1 MKKMF
6 LLFIAISLLVSL
18 LTMTVGAAGIE
29 KWLTFYHEERQMMPM
44 LEESPGGLIVNIANY
59 THTPDDSDETT
70 RFGIVY
76 NEKIKLDG
84 FKIEFDIRRSPVGGD
99 AWIALNF
106 FNNPLP
112 MWHDNPEST
121 SGFISLIRPA
131 NEEEIGFEGY
141 QSTVDNTFSG
151 TGRLAVEVADVTN
164 CTLIVEVKRQA
175 DGYYFYMNGEEH
187 PGVHDDL
194 LALFSDDM
202 AYLEITTYCSGEED
216 HAYELLIKS
225 INGQPVVWEEVI
237 PEPEPEPEP
246 APEPAAPAEVAPAP
260 AETPPPV
267 AAPTTGDAATVIFFG
282 MTAAAGAF
290 LLALKKRVQ
299 GK

>member
-1 MKKMF
+1 MKRVF
-6 LLFIAISLLVSL
+6 FVFCAVLIVASLTVS
-18 LTMTVGAAGIE
+18 VGAAGIE
-29 KWLTFYHEERQMMPM
+29 KWLTFYHEDRQTMPM
-44 LEESPGGLIVNIANY
+44 LTETPEGLLVNIANY
-59 THTPDDSDETT
+59 THTPDDSDETF
-70 RFGIVY
+70 RFGVVY

-84 FKIEFDIRRSPVGGD
+84 FKIEFDVKRSPVGGD

-106 FNNPLP
+106 FDHPLP
-112 MWHDNPEST
+112 MNHTDPAET

-141 QSTVDNTFSG
+141 QSTEDNPFSG

-164 CTLIVEVKRQA
+164 CTLVVEIKRQA

-187 PGVHDDL
+187 PGAHEDL

-216 HAYELLIKS
+216 HAYELLIRS
-225 INGQPVVWEEVI
+225 INGQPVVWEEAV

-246 APEPAAPAEVAPAP
+246 EAAQTPEAAPEPAPEAPPPAAVAPD
-260 AETPPPV
+260 
-267 AAPTTGDAATVIFFG
+267 TGDAGIAIFAALII
-282 MTAAAGAF
+282 AAAAV
-290 LLALKKRVQ
+290 LLKKKIAV
-299 GK
+299 K

>member
-6 LLFIAISLLVSL
+6 LLLCAIVSVVSL
-18 LTMTVGAAGIE
+18 LTAPVGAAGIE
-29 KWLTFYHEERQMMPM
+29 KWLTFYHEERQTMPM
-44 LEESPGGLIVNIANY
+44 LAETPEGLVVNIANY
-59 THTPDDSDETT
+59 THTPDDSEETT

-84 FKIEFDIRRSPVGGD
+84 FKLEFDVRRSPVGGD
-99 AWIALNF
+99 AWIAVNF

-121 SGFISLIRPA
+121 AGFISLIRPA
-131 NEEEIGFEGY
+131 SEEEIGFEGY
-141 QSTVDNTFSG
+141 QSTIDNPFSSI
-151 TGRLAVEVADVTN
+151 GRLAVEVDDVTH
-164 CTLIVEVKRQA
+164 CTLVVEVKRQS
-175 DGYYFYMNGEEH
+175 DGYHFYMNGEEH
-187 PGVHDDL
+187 PGVCDEL
-194 LALFSDDM
+194 LDLFSDDM

-225 INGQPVVWEEVI
+225 INGQPVVWEEAV

-246 APEPAAPAEVAPAP
+246 APAEEAPAPAAP

-267 AAPTTGDAATVIFFG
+267 AAPTTGDAGVVMLFG
-282 MTAAAGAF
+282 MIAAGAA
-290 LLALKKRVQ
+290 LVVLKKRVY
-299 GK
+299 